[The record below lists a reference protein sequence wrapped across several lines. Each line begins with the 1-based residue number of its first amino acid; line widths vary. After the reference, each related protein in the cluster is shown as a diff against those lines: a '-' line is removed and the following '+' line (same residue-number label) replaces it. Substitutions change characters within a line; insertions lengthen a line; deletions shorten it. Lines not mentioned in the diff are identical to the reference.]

1 MTLDEAIDHA
11 EKEAVKLD
19 AECKYSCAREH
30 RQLAIWLNELKERR
44 KLKN

>member
-11 EKEAVKLD
+11 KKEAVKLD

-30 RQLAIWLNELKERR
+30 KQLANWLEELKARR
-44 KLKN
+44 NLKN